1 MSSTKIWIPET
12 LKIPTDHK
20 YHDQMLKLVNY
31 LLVKRNA
38 RPKNK
43 RTNPI
48 RLSKDLLRSLAGG
61 QGGRHG
67 TRVRDELERIGFLEV
82 VRNKAGKKT
91 YRAKHYPMK
100 VIVNKEHCEAPLV
113 ERELNRKPR
122 VKASHNANTKLTSV
136 VKFLLNN
143 LKRISSAH
151 IQFEDLIE
159 ADMREKQIKHIRH
172 NLDMLNLGQHYGNR
186 FNRTGRFFSS
196 VTNVN
201 KVIRRKL
208 KIDNQD
214 HVEIDVNSCQP
225 LLLTQLISDHIRV
238 NKQELTD
245 ISLEDLDNELTYIK
259 HLCFCGEF
267 YRQFEYVRK
276 SEVLE
281 IDETHKLKTDF
292 CHAFFN
298 YVTGF
303 RRHAFSQA
311 FLRKFPNAWLVVQDL
326 KHRYQ
331 SDTNLPANKRHGEL
345 PRRLQRM
352 ESRCMIDDLV
362 GGIIEDNV
370 DIPVITIHDGILT
383 TAPHIENI
391 KQRIK
396 HSFLQRY
403 GLDVGL
409 SIKL

>member
-1 MSSTKIWIPET
+1 MSTTKNVWIPQTIE
-12 LKIPTDHK
+12 IPTDHP
-20 YHDQMLKLVNY
+20 YHDSMLKVINHLI
-31 LLVKRNA
+31 VKRNA
-38 RPKNK
+38 RSKNK
-43 RTNPI
+43 RNHPI
-48 RLSKDLLRSLAGG
+48 SFCKDLLRSLAGG
-61 QGGRHG
+61 DGGGHG
-67 TRVRDELERIGFLEV
+67 TKVRDELERIGFMTVDHYFCKGLQ
-82 VRNKAGKKT
+82 AKT
-91 YRAKHYPMK
+91 VTLNP
-100 VIVNKEHCEAPLV
+100 EHCEAPLV
-113 ERELNRKPR
+113 LKQLNRRPR
-122 VKASHNANTKLTSV
+122 VKATHNANTKLTSV

-151 IQFEDLIE
+151 IQFEDLID
-159 ADMREKQIKHIRH
+159 ADMSDNQIKIIRH
-172 NLDMLNLGQHYGNR
+172 NLDMLNIGQHYGNR
-186 FNRTGRFFSS
+186 NNRAGRFFSS

-201 KVIRRKL
+201 KIIRRKL

-245 ISLEDLDNELTYIK
+245 ISLEDLYNELTYIK